1 MLRMRRD
8 AAPNSLTLTW
18 RYAGAALF
26 AASVFAIDSFTAL
39 GSAVAVLYVLVLL
52 VVGEKS
58 TPQGLYA
65 VAGACIALTLFSY
78 VYGHGLTGEIDVL
91 LRLVFSIAAIL
102 ATTFILLERLDDRKT
117 VAAQAELLEVTSDA
131 IFLTDASGLITYW
144 NSGAERLYGW
154 PSEEVLGR
162 DPHQLLR
169 SQLPLP
175 RAAIN
180 DSLRDHGSWE
190 GEIAQSTRNGRTVY
204 VFSRWRQRSTTNPK
218 LNTILESNTDV
229 TDRKAAI
236 EALAKSEER
245 FRTIFETLAV
255 AIWEH
260 DLRPVKDALDALRAS
275 GITDMPSYLASH
287 PDFVRSLRRTVRVTD
302 VNTTG
307 LKLMGIATKQEF
319 FTHLDDFLADA
330 DDSFAA
336 FLVALDAGVSS
347 YENEA
352 IIRTRRGEILRVIV
366 AFNFPP
372 RDMLDRVQAC
382 ILNITERVKAQEALQ
397 QARNQL
403 DHALRAATVG
413 EVSASIAHEINQPLA
428 AITTHA
434 AAARRWMDRDPPNLG
449 EVRASLQEASAAA
462 MRASEVVRRIRLFMT
477 RVEPD
482 RMSLPVNA
490 LVEEAIHLIQNEL
503 GANSVKLTTALE
515 AEGAAIL
522 GDRVLLQQVVI
533 NLMNNAIQ
541 AMQILAP
548 DKRALSVRTV
558 LSGESVLIAVAD
570 SGPGFSE
577 EAAQKAFEPFYTTK
591 AGGMGLG
598 LAMCRTILAAHD
610 GDIRVATSPGH
621 MGGDVTIRLPC
632 AIAAFAGTR
641 EPSRTL

>member
-1 MLRMRRD
+1 MRRD
-8 AAPNSLTLTW
+8 AASTSLTLTW
-18 RYAGAALF
+18 RYSGAAFL
-26 AASVFAIDSFTAL
+26 AAAVFAIDSFTTL

-52 VVGEKS
+52 IVGDTS
-58 TPQGLYA
+58 TRRGLYA
-65 VAGACIALTLFSY
+65 VAGACITLTLFGY
-78 VYGHGLTGEIDVL
+78 FYGHGLTGDIDVL

-102 ATTFILLERLDDRKT
+102 ATAFILLERLDDRKT
-117 VAAQAELLEVTSDA
+117 VEAQAELLEVTSDA
-131 IFLTDASGLITYW
+131 IFLTNASGLITYW

-154 PSEEVLGR
+154 ASDEALGR

-175 RAAIN
+175 RAAID
-180 DSLRDHGSWE
+180 DSLRDHGNWE
-190 GEIAQSTRNGRTVY
+190 GEIAQSTRDGRTVH
-204 VFSRWRQRSTTNPK
+204 VFSRWRQRSSGNPR
-218 LNTILESNTDV
+218 LRTVLESNTDV

-236 EALAKSEER
+236 EALAESEER

-275 GITDMPSYLASH
+275 GVTDMPSYLAGH
-287 PDFVRSLRRTVRVTD
+287 PEFVQSLRRTVRVTD

-319 FTHLDDFLADA
+319 FTHLDDFLAEA
-330 DDSFAA
+330 DDSFVA

-347 YENEA
+347 FENEA
-352 IIRTRRGEILRVIV
+352 IIKTRRGEILRVIV

-372 RDMLDRVQAC
+372 HDMLDRVQAC
-382 ILNITERVKAQEALQ
+382 ILNVTERVRAQEALQ

-449 EVRASLQEASAAA
+449 EVRASLEEASAAA
-462 MRASEVVRRIRLFMT
+462 HRVSEVVRRIRMFMT
-477 RVEPD
+477 RVEPE
-482 RMSLPVNA
+482 RMSLPVDA
-490 LVEEAIHLIQNEL
+490 LVDEAIHLLQNEL

-541 AMQILAP
+541 AMQVMAP
-548 DKRALSVRTV
+548 DKRALSVRTAM
-558 LSGESVLIAVAD
+558 SGEAVIIAVAD

-610 GDIRVATSPGH
+610 GDIRVRTSPALV
-621 MGGDVTIRLPC
+621 GGDVTIRLPRLVTAC
-632 AIAAFAGTR
+632 PGSL
-641 EPSRTL
+641 EPGRSA